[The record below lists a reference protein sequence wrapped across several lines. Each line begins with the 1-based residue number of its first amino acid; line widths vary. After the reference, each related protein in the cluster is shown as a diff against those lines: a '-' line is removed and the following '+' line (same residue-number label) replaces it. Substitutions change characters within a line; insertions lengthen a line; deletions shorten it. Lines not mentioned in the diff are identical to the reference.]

1 MGVLF
6 KQVPVGPFSE
16 LDEFPVQPLISDHF
30 FFASM
35 WWDTVVCQ
43 WRFTE
48 LKRMQETSGL
58 HETFAWCSA
67 HPALH
72 FQSHACRRQPEQNVE
87 FWNPRNSVDTCVL
100 CVGYLHSLSFTHYPQ
115 VWLSGLVQIHYTKN
129 WSEFHV
135 RRQSWHL
142 GPRNMKTPR
151 QANIDFVVAQPP
163 NRRSKSSLNLGQKRK
178 ENSYPPIPSLK
189 LTGCTWKIGRKPPK
203 GKDCSEHQ
211 FSGGLG
217 KSFREGTTS
226 DSQNAKTRCSL
237 WKSSLSE

>member
-1 MGVLF
+1 
-6 KQVPVGPFSE
+6 
-16 LDEFPVQPLISDHF
+16 
-30 FFASM
+30 
-35 WWDTVVCQ
+35 
-43 WRFTE
+43 
-48 LKRMQETSGL
+48 MQEASGL

-72 FQSHACRRQPEQNVE
+72 FQSHACRTQPERNVE
-87 FWNPRNSVDTCVL
+87 FWNPRNSVATCVL

-115 VWLSGLVQIHYTKN
+115 LWLSGLVQIHYTKN

-189 LTGCTWKIGRKPPK
+189 LTGGTWKIGRKPPK
-203 GKDCSEHQ
+203 GKEGSNHQ
-211 FSGGLG
+211 FSGAWE
-217 KSFREGTTS
+217 KSFREGTPPQTLRMQRHNVACEEVALVS
-226 DSQNAKTRCSL
+226 SKTHLFHWAWLGRKRS
-237 WKSSLSE
+237 KSMRDKNVNHVIENRFKRPQIQLT